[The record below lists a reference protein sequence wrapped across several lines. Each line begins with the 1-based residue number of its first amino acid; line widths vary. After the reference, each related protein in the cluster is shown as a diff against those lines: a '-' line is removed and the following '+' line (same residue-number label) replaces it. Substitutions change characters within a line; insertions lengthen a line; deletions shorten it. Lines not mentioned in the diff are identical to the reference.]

1 MIVAAPSWNSL
12 TTWHPAKA
20 GALTAA
26 ASFVALAAI
35 LYRQLSSSNKDQG
48 DSIPSPEGSL
58 PFIGNV
64 PRSYQSIAHTKSYS
78 HTFFPIGHLWKLRKG
93 AVKKCL
99 QWQDELGM

>member
-1 MIVAAPSWNSL
+1 MIVVASSWNSL

-35 LYRQLSSSNKDQG
+35 LYRQLSSSNKAQE

-58 PFIGNV
+58 PFIGHLWSYAKVLSRNV
-64 PRSYQSIAHTKSYS
+64 FNGKMNLAQSIA
-78 HTFFPIGHLWKLRKG
+78 
-93 AVKKCL
+93 
-99 QWQDELGM
+99 

>member
-35 LYRQLSSSNKDQG
+35 LYRQLSSSNKDQE

-58 PFIGNV
+58 PFIGSV
-64 PRSYQSIAHTKSYS
+64 QPSILSTHYLHQVIFTHFFSYRPSLET
-78 HTFFPIGHLWKLRKG
+78 T
-93 AVKKCL
+93 
-99 QWQDELGM
+99 

>member
-1 MIVAAPSWNSL
+1 MIVVTSSWNSL

-35 LYRQLSSSNKDQG
+35 LYRQLSSSNKAQE

-58 PFIGNV
+58 PFIGNTYILSTCN
-64 PRSYQSIAHTKSYS
+64 PYQCMFTHFISSYRSSLEATQRCCQEMSSMA
-78 HTFFPIGHLWKLRKG
+78 R
-93 AVKKCL
+93 
-99 QWQDELGM
+99 